1 MNRFVIILGLLVLSM
16 SATAQPAYPYL
27 ELPDSI
33 NHVEFEWVDLD
44 NDGLLDI
51 LLMMKSANNLDY
63 IGIIKGDTTNTSLEL
78 LHSFPIISYHA
89 YRLVDFDRDNDIDVL
104 VSGKKNSADITVIYL
119 NKGAFG
125 FDEKLVPLP
134 TFSIARFA
142 DLDNDAVPEI
152 LISGSDAGG
161 SYMRFLKQFPGD
173 TWLTVHDSMDIV
185 CSSIE
190 SFDADGDGD
199 IDVFISG
206 KSSMGEPISRF
217 LINKGNFHFK
227 TESFTSQ
234 SGFSS
239 SGDSNGD
246 GFFEIILI
254 AEDKNGAWHTT
265 KFQNNAGTYVSSE
278 LPMTLRNGKPFV
290 ADFNYDG
297 AADISYYGMDQ
308 SGDTINLIQF
318 STGAIHSLPSSH
330 LRGQRFGDLEGD
342 GNLELLTLTDNG
354 PLRLTVSRD
363 MPRATNLS
371 PGSPLHAVALPIFD
385 RVFMYWEKPADDHT
399 PMKSLT
405 YDMFLSGTINHKA
418 GEFDLMSERRLT
430 VTHGNNGTNNFAL
443 LKDIDPN
450 GLKFSIQAVD
460 NSFHAG
466 TRLGLSTVCLGGV
479 GIGPSAC
486 ATISTEEV
494 SACTGENIT
503 FTAPAGALWFS
514 FADGFLGLGV
524 ENSFS
529 TASNP
534 KGDTIF
540 YFHPIVEGCATLKA
554 WTIRVNNDTL
564 KIEMDETYACAN
576 SSIELSAEAGWESI
590 SWSSQNFGDLGSS
603 NSITYDITQP
613 DSVFATLSN
622 SQGCQIL
629 RKTAI
634 NLSKP
639 NVKVSAEQIKIM
651 SGGEVQLQASGA
663 QRYIWS
669 PTTGLSETDIPNPLA
684 SPSTTIQYI
693 VTGYDSL
700 ECSAQASVTVI
711 VENTGFIPNLFS
723 PNDDGQNDQLKIYG
737 VSSARSFS
745 LSIYDR
751 EGSLVYKT
759 SDVSEAVQTGW
770 DGTKNGNKQPPG
782 VYFWEV
788 KGEVTDGQLLLNG
801 KDSGSIV
808 LIR

>member
-1 MNRFVIILGLLVLSM
+1 MNRLVIILGLVVLSM
-16 SATAQPAYPYL
+16 TATAQTAYPYL

-33 NHVEFEWVDLD
+33 NHIEFEWVDLD

-51 LLMMKSANNLDY
+51 LLMMKSTTNVDY

-78 LHSFPIISYHA
+78 LRTFPIISYQA
-89 YRLVDFDRDNDIDVL
+89 YLLADFDRDNDIDVL
-104 VSGKKNSADITVIYL
+104 VSGKKNSTDVTVIYL
-119 NKGAFG
+119 NTGT
-125 FDEKLVPLP
+125 FDFEEKLAPLGA
-134 TFSIARFA
+134 FSIARFA
-142 DLDNDAVPEI
+142 DLDNDAVPEL
-152 LISGSDAGG
+152 LISGSVAGG
-161 SYMRFLKQFPGD
+161 AYMRILKEFPGD
-173 TWLTVHDSMDIV
+173 SWQTMHDSLDIA

-199 IDVFISG
+199 NDVFISG
-206 KSSMGEPISRF
+206 KSSMGEPMSKF
-217 LINKGNFHFK
+217 LINDGNFYFK
-227 TESFTSQ
+227 TKSATSL

-239 SGDSNGD
+239 SGDFDGD
-246 GFFEIILI
+246 GLFEIILI

-265 KFQNNAGTYVSSE
+265 KFQNNAGTYASSE
-278 LPMTLRNGKPFV
+278 LPLSLRNGKPFV

-297 AADISYYGMDQ
+297 VADISYYGMDP
-308 SGDTINLIQF
+308 SGDTINIIQF

-354 PLRLTVSRD
+354 PLRLTVSRN
-363 MPRATNLS
+363 MPRGTNLS
-371 PGSPLHAVALPIFD
+371 PGSPVHAIALPIFD
-385 RVFMYWEKPADDHT
+385 RVFMHWEKPADDHT
-399 PMKSLT
+399 PTKSLT
-405 YDMFLSGTINHKA
+405 YDMFLSGVSNYKA
-418 GEFDLMSERRLT
+418 GEFDLMRERRLT

-450 GLKFSIQAVD
+450 GLKFFIQAVD

-479 GIGPSAC
+479 GIGPGAC

-494 SACTGENIT
+494 SVCTGENIT
-503 FTAPAGALWFS
+503 FNAPAGALWFS
-514 FADGFLGLGV
+514 FANGFLGMGG
-524 ENSFS
+524 EHSFS
-529 TASNP
+529 TASSA

-540 YFHPIVEGCATLKA
+540 YFHPLEEGCSSLKA

-564 KIEMDETYACAN
+564 KIEKDEKYGCAN
-576 SSIELSAEAGWESI
+576 SSIEFIVETGWESI
-590 SWSSQNFGDLGSS
+590 SWSSQNLGDLGSG
-603 NSITYDITQP
+603 NSITYNITQP
-613 DSVFATLSN
+613 DSVFVTLSN
-622 SQGCQIL
+622 AQACQIL

-634 NLSKP
+634 KLSKP
-639 NVKVSAEQIKIM
+639 NVKVSAEQIKVM

-663 QRYIWS
+663 QRYVWS
-669 PTTGLSETDIPNPLA
+669 PSTGLSESDIPNPVA
-684 SPSTTIQYI
+684 SPSTTVQYI

-700 ECSAQASVTVI
+700 ECSAQASVTVM

-737 VSSARSFS
+737 VSSAQRFS

-770 DGTKNGNKQPPG
+770 DGTKNGSKQPPG

-788 KGEVTDGQLLLNG
+788 KGEVSDGQLLLNG